1 MKIKRCR
8 GFRDL
13 APEEMSKF
21 RLIETAFRDC
31 CLKWGYHE
39 VRTPTLEYLYLF
51 TATGTLTPDRLN
63 RVYSFLDWD
72 GWSGERV
79 VLRPD
84 GTIPVTRL
92 YIDSM
97 AEQGRTK
104 LFYVTNVFVFEETG
118 QKSRERWQCGAELI
132 GVNQA
137 MADVELLALALNV
150 LQSLGLNG
158 IKVRLSHAGLV
169 RAILAKFELD
179 PVEQA
184 RIFDQ
189 FLDGDTEA
197 LSHLKSDKPELM
209 EALTLLLDMK
219 GRSSGFLKNIKA
231 LFSQKL
237 PEFEAPLNNFIAIT
251 ELIQA
256 LGYDCQIDLVSGK
269 GFEYYTGVIFQLFM
283 GVELVGGGGRYD
295 DLIPLMGGRDT
306 PAAGFALYLDGL
318 MKLVKPETSAEPISK
333 RILVCVVPEVMKEGF
348 SVASRLREVGYIAEL
363 ALGGEKA
370 DSYGFILEVQS
381 KTPKFVLNDKANGT
395 KSRVESAAEV
405 LALLGSR

>member
-1 MKIKRCR
+1 
-8 GFRDL
+8 
-13 APEEMSKF
+13 
-21 RLIETAFRDC
+21 
-31 CLKWGYHE
+31 
-39 VRTPTLEYLYLF
+39 
-51 TATGTLTPDRLN
+51 
-63 RVYSFLDWD
+63 
-72 GWSGERV
+72 
-79 VLRPD
+79 
-84 GTIPVTRL
+84 
-92 YIDSM
+92 
-97 AEQGRTK
+97 
-104 LFYVTNVFVFEETG
+104 
-118 QKSRERWQCGAELI
+118 
-132 GVNQA
+132 
-137 MADVELLALALNV
+137 
-150 LQSLGLNG
+150 
-158 IKVRLSHAGLV
+158 
-169 RAILAKFELD
+169 
-179 PVEQA
+179 
-184 RIFDQ
+184 
-189 FLDGDTEA
+189 
-197 LSHLKSDKPELM
+197 
-209 EALTLLLDMK
+209 MK

-333 RILVCVVPEVMKEGF
+333 RILVRVVPEVTKEGF

-363 ALGGEKA
+363 ALGGEKT

-381 KTPKFVLNDKANGT
+381 KAPKFILNDKANGA